1 MGTILTG
8 YNEGSSTGDY
18 QIDRENK
25 KIILDSPP
33 ASGTNNIKAT
43 YTVGL
48 PISSRRRD
56 FTSIS
61 TYGQR

>member
-25 KIILDSPP
+25 KIILDSPQLQEQI
-33 ASGTNNIKAT
+33 TLKQHT
-43 YTVGL
+43 
-48 PISSRRRD
+48 
-56 FTSIS
+56 
-61 TYGQR
+61 Q